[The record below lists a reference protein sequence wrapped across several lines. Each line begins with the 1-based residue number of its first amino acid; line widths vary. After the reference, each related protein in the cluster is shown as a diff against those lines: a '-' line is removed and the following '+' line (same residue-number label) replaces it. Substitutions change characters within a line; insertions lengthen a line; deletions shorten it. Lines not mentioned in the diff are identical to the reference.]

1 MATVATLGLNP
12 SRMEF
17 QNKHGNELSGP
28 ARRFE
33 TLASLGVAD
42 LVSASDEVLSRVV
55 RACDAYFSRNPYRRW
70 FDQLLPMLQAVDA
83 SYYDGSAC
91 HLDLVQWATD
101 PVWGKIRE
109 PNTRERLLVDDAEF
123 LRQQLAWGKFKVLLV
138 NGRDATKSLAQLM
151 GLSLQ
156 EEGKF
161 GKWRLFSGYLPSDTR
176 VIAWSLNVQSSW
188 GVTEAHCAELARR
201 VGELSRS
208 R

>member
-55 RACDAYFSRNPYRRW
+55 RACDAYFSRNPYKRW
-70 FDQLLPMLQAVDA
+70 FDHLLPMLQAVDA

-109 PNTRERLLVDDAEF
+109 LNTRERLLADDAEF

-138 NGRDATKSLAQLM
+138 NGRDATKSLTRLM
-151 GLSLQ
+151 GISLQ
-156 EEGKF
+156 MEGKLA
-161 GKWRLFSGYLPSDTR
+161 KWSLSSGYLPTGTR

-201 VGELSRS
+201 VRELSRGE
-208 R
+208 